1 MYTFHVFLLFGWLLR
16 LSAFQ
21 AVSFGARRKT
31 TESPFLDWLRDCQK
45 NGVFASWVLSSA
57 FLSTSFWYLFL
68 FSRLIKISVQFLLSR
83 SLFFFLHF
91 SALFYLGSFIFPSF
105 FFSIY
110 IWYCMQLLIDWQVGI
125 TWARPKSKWVILQVC
140 FCLLPIFVFVLNI
153 IGNGMASL
161 CKIWLFSFSFLFCSD
176 LCWFII
182 ACAGFGSEFNSIWGK

>member
-1 MYTFHVFLLFGWLLR
+1 MESLLPGSFPQLSSPLPSGICSFFLVWLKSLFSSYYPGRFFFPSFFCFVLFGLI
-16 LSAFQ
+16 
-21 AVSFGARRKT
+21 
-31 TESPFLDWLRDCQK
+31 
-45 NGVFASWVLSSA
+45 
-57 FLSTSFWYLFL
+57 Y
-68 FSRLIKISVQFLLSR
+68 FSL
-83 SLFFFLHF
+83 
-91 SALFYLGSFIFPSF
+91 F

>member
-1 MYTFHVFLLFGWLLR
+1 MESLLPGSFPQRSSSLPSGICSFFLVWLKSL
-16 LSAFQ
+16 
-21 AVSFGARRKT
+21 
-31 TESPFLDWLRDCQK
+31 C
-45 NGVFASWVLSSA
+45 
-57 FLSTSFWYLFL
+57 STLIYPGRF
-68 FSRLIKISVQFLLSR
+68 FS
-83 SLFFFLHF
+83 LHF

-105 FFSIY
+105 FFIY

-125 TWARPKSKWVILQVC
+125 TWARPNSKWVILQVC